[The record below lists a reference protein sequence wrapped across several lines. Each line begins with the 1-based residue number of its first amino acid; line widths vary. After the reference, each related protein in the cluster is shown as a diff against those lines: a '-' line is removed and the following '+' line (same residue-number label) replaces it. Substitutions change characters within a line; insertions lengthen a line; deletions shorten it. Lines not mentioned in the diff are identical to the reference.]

1 MWAGHSATLVSYFT
15 HSHLFVY
22 LAVNDIAH
30 RGLECSSSASTFERA
45 YFHVAGKLIFQIP
58 WQHLCHFVLSLMKI
72 SVTLI

>member
-15 HSHLFVY
+15 HSHLSV
-22 LAVNDIAH
+22 LAVNDIAY
-30 RGLECSSSASTFERA
+30 RGLECSSSARTIERA
-45 YFHVAGKLIFQIP
+45 HFHVPGKLIFQIP